1 MFLSDVKGDLSG
13 LAVAG
18 SEGFKLHEAFTNR
31 SKTIGLDLQ
40 YDSFPVTFWDLFGK
54 QGRPI
59 RAIVAEIGPLL
70 LSRLM
75 ELTDVQEGVLN
86 LAIRVAD

>member
-1 MFLSDVKGDLSG
+1 
-13 LAVAG
+13 
-18 SEGFKLHEAFTNR
+18 
-31 SKTIGLDLQ
+31 
-40 YDSFPVTFWDLFGK
+40 LFGK

-59 RAIVAEIGPLL
+59 CAIVAEIGPLL

-86 LAIRVAD
+86 LAFRVAD